1 MQDLSYSRPRRACTV
16 IRRRGMGSNIFLVA
30 CFLVAATT
38 IPDVGALSPAPWRG
52 TTTVRARFGR
62 QLLFSSVKGTTNN
75 NSDEEKKEELI
86 DRLKQELGEY
96 LEKRRSSTSSKPND
110 ENVPKKVV
118 GGTRGNAIL
127 DFISVSPAPEREL
140 TSRPPDVFDYDELD
154 KYGYGKLA
162 TLMMQAGGRLQF
174 YQYFGLDT
182 PVAPPV
188 KDVYYADENSV
199 PILLA
204 APKYTGL
211 QLGLLQDDDAQ
222 GQALERARQN
232 KKTKTDNEA
241 PQKTQSLLTQR
252 GRKTSGGAALTA
264 PKGEWT
270 VERLDAWSRQQKELQ
285 VWANRERER
294 KIQADVVENFDSL
307 GMGKLVSVVTALTT
321 ALAFGRSTPV
331 LYMLLQRD
339 DDAAELAVVRVL
351 AVALLI
357 VSAGSAAYCGSV
369 APTLQRS
376 RTLWTIKGLLGGP
389 VAVRQLQSA
398 DRLQTAG
405 EIAAEEAL
413 LRQD

>member
-1 MQDLSYSRPRRACTV
+1 MQDLSFSRPRRTCTV
-16 IRRRGMGSNIFLVA
+16 LRRRMGSNIFFVGW
-30 CFLVAATT
+30 FVVVATT
-38 IPDVGALSPAPWRG
+38 IADVGALAPAPWRR
-52 TTTVRARFGR
+52 TTTARARFGR
-62 QLLFSSVKGTTNN
+62 LLLLFSSMKETN
-75 NSDEEKKEELI
+75 SEEEKKEVLI
-86 DRLKQELGEY
+86 ARLKQELGEY
-96 LEKRRSSTSSKPND
+96 LEKRRSATLSTPTD
-110 ENVPKKVV
+110 ENAPKKVV

-127 DFISVSPAPEREL
+127 EFISVSPAPEREL
-140 TSRPPDVFDYDELD
+140 TTRPPDVFDYDELD

-204 APKYTGL
+204 APTYTGL

-222 GQALERARQN
+222 GQALERARKN
-232 KKTKTDNEA
+232 KNTKTDNEA

-252 GRKTSGGAALTA
+252 GRKTSSGAAFMA

-307 GMGKLVSVVTALTT
+307 GLGKLMSVVTALTT
-321 ALAFGRSTPV
+321 ALAFGRSTPA
-331 LYMLLQRD
+331 LYTLLQRD

-357 VSAGSAAYCGSV
+357 ASAGSAAYCGSV